1 MLNELKSALAAS
13 AILAASVLPC
23 HAQVTD
29 DDIALLR
36 EIMSVDTSPENA
48 KAAHKQCLALQEKL
62 AAKQP
67 MDPLQRLYNEAEIE
81 GCIAYALNNGKF
93 TDDKGDAC
101 THHMAFASKL
111 DQVIREGTGKP
122 GFQGEVMTMMSDRLK
137 RATEIGPQ
145 LGCKGDYS
153 IFASAVESA
162 AQAGQQA
169 ATEPDLSLLNEI
181 GAAFNNL
188 KPETAK
194 DIQKT
199 CEALRPK
206 LAEKSN
212 RPAAERLYIEAN
224 IINCVVQAM
233 DIGKYSD
240 ASGDVCSHTFSY
252 ARTMAE
258 ATTAAKTDP
267 LYGGFAESFG
277 EEVKLAAETAKGKGC
292 KEDYTTIL
300 PK

>member
-1 MLNELKSALAAS
+1 MLNLLKPALAACVV
-13 AILAASVLPC
+13 LAASCLPC
-23 HAQVTD
+23 TAQVTD

-36 EIMSVDTSPENA
+36 EIMSVDTSSENA
-48 KAAHKQCLALQEKL
+48 KAAHAQCLALQQKL

-81 GCIAYALNNGKF
+81 GCIAYALHNGNF

-111 DQVIREGTGKP
+111 DQVIREGDGKP
-122 GFQGEVMTMMSDRLK
+122 GFQGEVMTVMSERLK

-153 IFASAVESA
+153 KFAGAVESA
-162 AQAGQQA
+162 AQAGQQTA
-169 ATEPDLSLLNEI
+169 AEPDLALLNDI
-181 GAAFNNL
+181 AAAFGNL
-188 KPETAK
+188 KPENAK
-194 DIQKT
+194 DVQKT

-206 LAEKSN
+206 LAEKPN

-233 DIGKYSD
+233 EIGKYSD
-240 ASGDVCSHTFSY
+240 ASGDVCSHTYSY
-252 ARTMAE
+252 AKTMAE
-258 ATTAAKTDP
+258 AAKATEGDM
-267 LYGGFAESFG
+267 LYGGFESSFA
-277 EEVKLAAETAKGKGC
+277 EEVKIAAETAKGKGC
-292 KEDYTTIL
+292 TQDYNGLL